1 MNNPLKIWQD
11 LQSLYLKYINTALA
25 IKQKLLEVEREE
37 LFRQPDAICKPPII
51 ELVPRY
57 AEYCTIRKALEDLSL
72 DSRFADFAIK
82 GLFPNRNGTESK
94 LYRHQFDAI
103 KEALVERKNIVA
115 TTGTGS
121 GKTECFLLPLLY
133 DIFLEKIRAT
143 EKRPAAVRALILY
156 PLNALAEDQMRRL
169 RRSLSSQ
176 SALAELEKYPNKP
189 RITFGRYTGITP
201 VSGRKSDSKRNEYN
215 ATRKKLR
222 DEWNA
227 AKKQA
232 EKFGNDDYLY
242 DVTNMDEGVD
252 AENWDR
258 WTMQDTPPDIMITN
272 YSMLN
277 IMLMREQEDSIFD
290 QTRQWLEEDKRNIFH
305 LVVDELHT
313 YRGTGGTEVAYLI
326 KILLLRLGLQPDSS
340 QVQFLSS
347 SASMQESE
355 RTKKFITGFF
365 GLDQGTFQEKF
376 SIISD
381 RKREDN
387 IYSDVKLNSTAY
399 AKISD
404 DTDPAVVAALF
415 AKDNTI
421 DLLKAKLPFAKDV
434 YELAEVLFVDNEQP
448 LLSIEG
454 LLIGLSK
461 ITNESKNAVQPVR
474 AHLFFRNIDGLWA
487 CSNPAC
493 SEVDPR
499 FQFGGRKIGKLYR
512 KPQINCICGSVVL
525 EALLCSQCGEIYLSG
540 WEKKAVVAGRRDG
553 RYISIEMEPYD
564 DSPVMLSVLPTT
576 APVKDN
582 WHKCYYNSKDG
593 SIKMSSIGE
602 YMVFLQPPDYA
613 PTYPNKCAI
622 CDNYDDPRSKNQITP
637 IFKHYTGVQKV
648 NQLMADSLLRA
659 IKHHSTNE
667 DKPKLVLFSDSRQAA
682 AKLAAGVEMDHYR
695 DTVRAILL
703 NNLHVRSDEK
713 DLLERY
719 WRDRGN
725 LTTEEQDR
733 VRELGDSVPEYKDI
747 LYKMFMGGSVE
758 AIEKYFTQKGKVR
771 LDRIQSA
778 VVNGL
783 FEIGVNPGGPAPS
796 LNAGWRENYDFDQPN
811 FKLIKLGVVATALHE
826 RIEGSCIREIM
837 ISLFAHNKRS
847 MEALKQGHIVA
858 EKAPA
863 DPFMAQYLTS
873 ALRILGENWRIEGS
887 NIRNPSSRPANLEEY
902 TKHVCRRAS
911 RPIFS
916 KNETI
921 TILAESGTIR
931 NRSTIL
937 LTGDGLLF
945 QPAAEGDRYWKCQ
958 VCGTIHLHAS
968 AGVCIECYHHL
979 GEPLLLTKED
989 INNDDNYYIHIAN
1002 IIRSSPSRLH
1012 CEELTGQTDKQ
1023 EARDRQRLFQDR
1035 ILDGEVEKV
1044 QAIDLLS
1051 VTTTMEAGVDIGSL
1065 LAVMMGNVPPQR
1077 FNYQQR
1083 VGRAGRR
1090 GRPLS
1095 IALTIA
1101 RGNSHDQTHYAQSHR
1116 MVSSIPPDPY
1126 LELTRE
1132 EIFYRILNKEVLRHC
1147 FSPIP
1152 FEFDERTDNV
1162 HGEFG
1167 KAHRWPEYRPLVCTW
1182 INQHVSLIGDIAAK
1196 LMTGTHLSINASKA
1210 AEEVKNKLV
1219 DKIDEVVKKNN
1230 IYPQVALSER
1240 LANAGHLPMFGF
1252 PTKTRF
1258 LYRERPDKLP
1268 PQRSIDR
1275 NLDIAISEFAP
1286 GNEVVKDKELIAPVG
1301 VVHYVPVK
1309 GHQIEEVDGRNL
1321 VQGGI
1326 LKCKNPN
1333 CATIFIESGLSSC
1346 IICGDDLDSIQAC
1359 SPLGFCTDY
1368 GARTADFD
1376 GTFEWAPRAS
1386 GITLDPNSNLVNFKN
1401 INNLSIRSNRVP
1413 MEGIVHQINDNQGK
1427 LFKLGK
1433 IADTERWAMRSLLAD
1448 QRNISRED
1456 DYAFLATR
1464 HTGVITLSISLTNNY
1479 CQLDPFDPRL
1489 KAAFLSW
1496 AFLIRKSI
1504 CDRLDIE
1511 TNEFDVG
1518 YRVSPKLES
1527 GNGRATSES
1536 VAEIFIVEKAENGA
1550 GYCNYLNGLTDVEIS
1565 TQTFINALLPG
1576 GRVHNEILMKPS
1588 HETNC
1593 GSSCYDCLR
1602 DYYNQRHHS
1611 LLNWRVALDVAGL
1624 ASDAEYKLDFDQPHW
1639 SGYLSNILLNIL
1651 ERKLDAKRESNRGY
1665 HFLKNADRIFLL
1677 THPFWNAAKTRQ
1689 IMIET
1694 GVAFEAL
1701 NVMDAMVKTKF

>member
-57 AEYCTIRKALEDLSL
+57 SEYCTVRKAMEELEL
-72 DSRFADFAIK
+72 DSRFVEFAST

-94 LYRHQFDAI
+94 LYRHQFDAL
-103 KEALVERKNIVA
+103 KEALVDRKNIVA

-121 GKTECFLLPLLY
+121 GKTECFLIPLLY
-133 DIFLEKIRAT
+133 DIFLEKIRAR

-169 RRSLSSQ
+169 RRSLSSHA
-176 SALAELEKYPNKP
+176 ALSELEKYPNKP
-189 RITFGRYTGITP
+189 RISFGRYTGITP
-201 VSGRKSDSKRNEYN
+201 VSGRKSDSKRVEYN
-215 ATRKKLR
+215 ASRKKLR
-222 DEWNA
+222 NEWEA

-232 EKFGNDDYLY
+232 EKFDNDDYLY

-252 AENWDR
+252 AEKWDR
-258 WTMQDTPPDIMITN
+258 WTMQDTPPDILITN

-277 IMLMREQEDSIFD
+277 IMLMRQQEESIFE
-290 QTRQWLEEDKRNIFH
+290 QTKQWLAEDKRNIFH

-326 KILLLRLGLQPDSS
+326 KILLLRLGLQPDSP

-355 RTKKFITGFF
+355 RTRKFITGFF
-365 GLDQGTFQEKF
+365 GLDRGLFEQKF

-381 RKREDN
+381 RKGEGKID
-387 IYSDVKLNSTAY
+387 SDSKLNASAY
-399 AKISD
+399 ANISD
-404 DTDPAVVAALF
+404 DTDQAEVAALF
-415 AKDNTI
+415 AKDGTI
-421 DLLKAKLPFAKDV
+421 DLLKARLPFAKDI
-434 YELAEVLFVDNEQP
+434 YELAGALFGDNEQP
-448 LLSIEG
+448 LSTIEG
-454 LLIGLSK
+454 LLIGLST
-461 ITNESKNAVQPVR
+461 ITNESNNAVQPVR

-499 FQFGGRKIGKLYR
+499 FQFTGRKVGKLYR

-540 WEKKAVVAGRRDG
+540 WEKKTAAAGRG
-553 RYISIEMEPYD
+553 KGQYISIEMDPYE
-564 DSPVMLSVLPTT
+564 DSPRMLSILPGA
-576 APVKDN
+576 APERDN
-582 WHKCYYNSKDG
+582 WHKCNYDSKDG
-593 SIKMSSIGE
+593 SIKMSSLGE

-622 CDNYDDPRSKNQITP
+622 CDNYDDARSKNQITP
-637 IFKHYTGVQKV
+637 VFKHYTGVQKV

-659 IKHHSTNE
+659 IKHHSTDE

-703 NNLHVRSDEK
+703 NNLHVRSEEK

-725 LTTEEQDR
+725 LTTEELER
-733 VRELGDSVPEYKDI
+733 VDELGESVPEYQAI
-747 LYKMFMGGSVE
+747 LYKIMMGSAMAAVE
-758 AIEKYFTQKGKVR
+758 RYFTQKGKVR

-783 FEIGVNPGGPAPS
+783 FEIGMNPGGPAPS
-796 LNAGWRENYDFDQPN
+796 LNAGWLENYDFDQPN
-811 FKLIKLGVVATALHE
+811 FRLNKFGVVATDLHE
-826 RIEGSCIREIM
+826 RIQGSCIREIM

-858 EKAPA
+858 EKMPT
-863 DPFMAQYLTS
+863 DPFLAEYLTS

-887 NIRNPSSRPANLEEY
+887 NVRNPSSRPAKLEAY
-902 TKHVCRRAS
+902 TKHVCRRAN

-916 KNETI
+916 KDETI
-921 TILAESGTIR
+921 AILVESGTIR
-931 NRSTIL
+931 NRGTIL

-945 QPAAEGDRYWKCQ
+945 QPAAEGDPYWKCA

-979 GEPLLLTKED
+979 GDPMLLTKED

-1044 QAIDLLS
+1044 QTIDLLS

-1126 LELTRE
+1126 LELTRD

-1147 FSPIP
+1147 FAGIP

-1167 KAHRWPEYRPLVCTW
+1167 KAHRWTEYRPLIRGW
-1182 INQHVSLIGDIAAK
+1182 IDENVSLIADIAAK
-1196 LMTGTHLSINASKA
+1196 LMTGIHLSINASQA

-1219 DKIDEVVKKNN
+1219 DKINDVVNKNN
-1230 IYPQVALSER
+1230 IYPQIALSER

-1252 PTKTRF
+1252 PTKTRI
-1258 LYRERPDKLP
+1258 LYRERPDNLP
-1268 PQRSIDR
+1268 PQRAIDR

-1301 VVHYVPVK
+1301 VVHYVPAK

-1321 VQGGI
+1321 VPGGI
-1326 LKCKNPN
+1326 LKCKDPN
-1333 CATIFIESGLSSC
+1333 CATIFIESGLNSC
-1346 IICGDDLDSIQAC
+1346 TICGNDLDSIQAC

-1368 GARTADFD
+1368 NVRPADFD

-1401 INNLSIRSNRVP
+1401 IENLTIRSNRVP

-1427 LFKLGK
+1427 LFTLGK
-1433 IADTERWAMRSLLAD
+1433 IGGTERWAMRSLLVD
-1448 QRNISRED
+1448 QRNVSRED

-1464 HTGVITLSISLTNNY
+1464 HTGVITLSISLTNEY
-1479 CQLDPFDPRL
+1479 CHLEPFDPRIQ
-1489 KAAFLSW
+1489 AAFLSW
-1496 AFLIRKSI
+1496 AFLIRKSV

-1518 YRVSPKLES
+1518 YRVSPKRYS
-1527 GNGRATSES
+1527 GNGRTAGES

-1565 TQTFINALLPG
+1565 TLVFINSLLPG
-1576 GRVHNEILMKPS
+1576 GRVYDEILMKPS
-1588 HETNC
+1588 HVTNC

-1611 LLNWRVALDVAGL
+1611 LLNWRVALDIAGL
-1624 ASDAEYKLDFDQPHW
+1624 ARDAEYKLDFHQSHW
-1639 SGYLSNILLNIL
+1639 SDYLNNTLLNIL
-1651 ERKLDAKRESNRGY
+1651 ERKLDAKRESHKGY
-1665 HFLKNADRIFLL
+1665 HFLKAADHLYLL
-1677 THPFWNAAKTRQ
+1677 THPFWNAVKIRQ
-1689 IMIET
+1689 IMIEM
-1694 GVAFEAL
+1694 GMAFEPL